1 MTVQYLY
8 HYFIIKFII
17 FPKIAAG
24 GRNKLGSHFSEK
36 KSLKYLFDVSKRSI
50 EQASKNNNELQN
62 IVQFVI
68 KSIIT
73 RITKKII
80 AK

>member
-1 MTVQYLY
+1 MSK
-8 HYFIIKFII
+8 IK
-17 FPKIAAG
+17 
-24 GRNKLGSHFSEK
+24 NKGALE

-50 EQASKNNNELQN
+50 EQASKNNNDQQN

-73 RITKKII
+73 RITKKI
-80 AK
+80 KEK